1 MILGGVIME
10 YKEKSLILDLL
21 FVGFFTMFSILMY
34 GIYLFIWEFGMLN
47 PFFDL
52 FGQYKLEWLHYVIT
66 SVYVF
71 IYIGVVIYC
80 IFFNHKLKTYAISLL
95 LSLGVLI
102 CVVICSVVSYCF
114 YLDFS
119 TESWQRD
126 KRERCTMFGDL
137 KDNYNVVG
145 MNKNE
150 VVQLL
155 GPYDEIIDNENTI
168 YIYKFDDG
176 YVAVTF
182 EIDIVKDLRISY
194 IPYE

>member
-1 MILGGVIME
+1 ME

-21 FVGFFTMFSILMY
+21 FVVFFTMFCVLMY

-52 FGQYKLEWLHYVIT
+52 FGQHKLEWVHYVIT
-66 SVYVF
+66 TIYMF
-71 IYIGVVIYC
+71 LYIGVVIYC
-80 IFFNHKLKTYAISLL
+80 IFFNRKLKTYVISLI
-95 LSLGVLI
+95 LSLGILI
-102 CVVICSVVSYCF
+102 SIVICAVVSYCS

-126 KRERCTMFGDL
+126 KRERCIMFKDL
-137 KDNYNVVG
+137 KKHYNVIG
-145 MNKNE
+145 MNKDE
-150 VVQLL
+150 VIQLL
-155 GPYDEIIDNENTI
+155 GAYDAVLDSGNEI

-176 YVAVTF
+176 YVAVAF
-182 EIDIVKDLRISY
+182 ESNIVKDLRISY